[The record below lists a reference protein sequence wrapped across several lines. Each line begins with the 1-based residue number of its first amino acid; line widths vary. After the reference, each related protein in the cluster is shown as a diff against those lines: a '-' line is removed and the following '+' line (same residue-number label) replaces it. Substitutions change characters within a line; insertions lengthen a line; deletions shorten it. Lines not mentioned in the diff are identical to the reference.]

1 MILFVPKVG
10 LSRTATTNLQELTM
24 LRKFFIVLSLLF
36 AATVGISA
44 QGTSDSAAT
53 AKASEPAKK
62 PATFRSTK
70 DQVKEAQTM
79 LKSKKMFDGEATGTS
94 SNEWKAAVK
103 SYQGENGLA
112 KTGSLNRATLEKMEI
127 KLTDKQMEIPV
138 DPKHLASTNEKTAK
152 SAKSDSSKAAKTE
165 PKTSVGPKRPAPFS
179 ATADQITALQSK
191 LKEAKLFSGEAD
203 GKRSDDLK
211 AAVKKYQENNS
222 LKMTGGINA
231 ETLEKMGITLTDKQK
246 EQVAAQAAYDAAKKN

>member
-1 MILFVPKVG
+1 MRRRHLKGESQMIKKIFLV
-10 LSRTATTNLQELTM
+10 LA
-24 LRKFFIVLSLLF
+24 LSLS
-36 AATVGISA
+36 AAFGIFA
-44 QGTSDSAAT
+44 QGPDTSPSAAKSSDT
-53 AKASEPAKK
+53 AKK
-62 PATFRSTK
+62 PTFRSTK
-70 DQVKEAQTM
+70 DQVKEAQTL

-103 SYQGENGLA
+103 AYQGANGLA

-127 KLTDKQMEIPV
+127 KLTDKQKDIPV
-138 DPKHLASTNEKTAK
+138 DPKHIASADEKPKKPAN
-152 SAKSDSSKAAKTE
+152 SDSKSDAKTS
-165 PKTSVGPKRPAPFS
+165 TGPKRPAPFS
-179 ATADQITALQSK
+179 ATADQITALQTK
-191 LKEAKLFSGEAD
+191 LKEAKLFMGEAN

-231 ETLEKMGITLTDKQK
+231 ETLEKMGIPLTDKQK